1 MKLPSVYA
9 NRIDKPI
16 KNNEEVFHQE
26 RGAKVAKK
34 DPKDL
39 KKYFDRN
46 GYANKLVVKLKTE
59 NGEKVEKLILYKDT
73 YVITINNERIPLSS
87 ILDYEVKEN

>member
-1 MKLPSVYA
+1 MQLPSVYA
-9 NRIDKPI
+9 NRIDKTI

-26 RGAKVAKK
+26 RGAVVVKK
-34 DPKDL
+34 NPKDL
-39 KKYFDRN
+39 KKYFDHN

-59 NGEKVEKLILYKDT
+59 DGERTEKLILFKDT
-73 YVITINNERIPLSS
+73 HVITINNEHIPLSS